1 MKIGVF
7 ILALFALSSC
17 EDKQQSW
24 SWDNKEG
31 EKQSLLLT
39 GEDLLAEPSENIEE
53 SNYNVT
59 NVDEVVDAILS
70 SSREGRNLK
79 EFDEVY
85 SDPSLQE
92 AIQSGDD
99 SEARNVIRDKL
110 CSLGLMQ
117 CDGKRPYIAP
127 EDLVYAQPVAINP
140 VGRPIPTIPLK
151 SPGRGQG
158 YGPPKPVPF
167 PPKLGPYPNRPI
179 HGPPF
184 NGPSI
189 HGPPFNGP
197 PIHGPP
203 RKGYGPQLS
212 PPPKPYFDKTFISSG
227 SSSFDSSEILYS
239 KPPISGEFPYEIEH
253 GSFHKEKK
261 PVEVIVNAQGGS
273 ATGAGVQQHVH
284 HHFHHAENGVGGK
297 VPIATIPLVSESVG
311 AALIEKDNNFKPST
325 LLSSS
330 AGFESSSFGGSNSFS
345 SSHLGGNVANLAGAG
360 TFASLNPS
368 GHLFNGANNYGS
380 NSLNPSSGSLFN
392 GGNSYGGQ
400 SIASYGSGGLGSFT
414 TKPSGIHSLSPQ
426 TFGGSSLYTN
436 SIGSTVGQYGSSNSQ
451 FYKKELNT
459 NTFQSNSI
467 SNDDKYQ
474 GFESARAENFDC
486 VCVPFDQCPSHEIIG
501 RKDDLL
507 LALDPRSLKSDI
519 KAEAVETE
527 ERVLTDAN
535 GNMTVIRVPKG
546 TPALNSTNGGK
557 ETRTKR
563 EVEKKSD
570 EGAKTAEG
578 RELGDITKN
587 IKPTFG
593 VSFGLPNQYD
603 HQPYPYP
610 HYPPYLGNPQGGGN
624 GINLGLVS
632 VNPLVALQVTKNDY
646 GEKVLKPFVNL
657 HVTPNNHLVNK
668 VQDFL
673 AYKKGLIFNQHEH
686 YHHYKPY
693 GPNYY
698 NGPHYGRPQI
708 HPPIHEYNGPYLDHP
723 PHHYVNHAPPPQVQH
738 YHQHHHKPQ
747 YIDDIGEYTGFGD
760 EFYGRN
766 NDNTQGQSI
775 FDQYQNKYEN
785 DNNGYARDLSDFG
798 VGLKDSY
805 GNPANRAGKNLDDSK
820 VKFPNDRKRRSV
832 ENKNFNQTSQR
843 SIDKRQ
849 SYFGNGFGRPQ
860 TCGPR
865 HVCCRRPLR
874 PNIPTPTQRQCGT
887 RNGQGITGRIKNPIY
902 VDGDSEFGEY
912 PWQVAILKKDPKES
926 VFVCGGTLIDHLHI
940 ITAAHCIK
948 QYSAYDLRIRLGEW
962 DVNHDV
968 EFFPYIERDVQNLV
982 VHPEFYAGTLYND
995 LAILRMDKFVDFA
1008 KHPHISPAC
1017 LPSPYEDFT
1026 GTRCWTTGWGK
1037 DAFGDFGKYQNILKE
1052 VDVPIVGHD
1061 QCQRQLQNTRL
1072 GYGFKLHPGFVCAGG
1087 EEGKDACK
1095 GDGGGPMVCERNGSW
1110 KVVGVVSWGIGC
1122 GQVGV
1127 PGVYV
1132 KVAHYLDWIKHVT
1145 QQF

>member
-400 SIASYGSGGLGSFT
+400 SIANYGSGGLGSFT

-519 KAEAVETE
+519 KAEPVETE

-578 RELGDITKN
+578 
-587 IKPTFG
+587 
-593 VSFGLPNQYD
+593 
-603 HQPYPYP
+603 
-610 HYPPYLGNPQGGGN
+610 
-624 GINLGLVS
+624 
-632 VNPLVALQVTKNDY
+632 
-646 GEKVLKPFVNL
+646 
-657 HVTPNNHLVNK
+657 
-668 VQDFL
+668 
-673 AYKKGLIFNQHEH
+673 
-686 YHHYKPY
+686 
-693 GPNYY
+693 
-698 NGPHYGRPQI
+698 
-708 HPPIHEYNGPYLDHP
+708 
-723 PHHYVNHAPPPQVQH
+723 
-738 YHQHHHKPQ
+738 
-747 YIDDIGEYTGFGD
+747 
-760 EFYGRN
+760 
-766 NDNTQGQSI
+766 
-775 FDQYQNKYEN
+775 
-785 DNNGYARDLSDFG
+785 
-798 VGLKDSY
+798 
-805 GNPANRAGKNLDDSK
+805 
-820 VKFPNDRKRRSV
+820 
-832 ENKNFNQTSQR
+832 
-843 SIDKRQ
+843 RQ

-968 EFFPYIERDVQNLV
+968 EFFPYIERDVQNVV